1 MIKIERFE
9 VDGLFDRFNY
19 SIELSNINQGLAI
32 IAAPNGYGKTTIL
45 KMIDSFSKGDFFI
58 FFKEDYREV
67 RFFLSGEKVIQIK
80 KSEGEHPDNDIII
93 TDGTEMSLINDPL
106 NDNQFI
112 HWVNI
117 IEKYIPYL
125 RRVGPRSWRD
135 ERVGDV
141 INFQGILNRYKNHPA
156 LKKRVRSRISWLESV
171 ISSLVVFS
179 ISTNRL
185 TTTDDDKSMV
195 ISIAE
200 NIKEKIG
207 GAIRDQFEQ
216 GRKKETNFPTR
227 IMNSL
232 AKGSH
237 PSKESVL
244 DLIEKLQKI
253 EEHYSDLGLIPD
265 TETTEQFNT
274 HIKTTSDSGAGLLV
288 LKTYLEDVIE
298 KLSLLDTLANK
309 LNIFSSSLNK
319 LLSFKE
325 LKTSIDEGFFVR
337 MVDGKKNKINLDAL
351 SSGEQHLIVL
361 IGRLIFE
368 TSKESL
374 VLIDEPEISFHPE
387 WQEKFI
393 EILNEIK
400 TMNGFDVI
408 LATHSP
414 ILIGE
419 EYWDNVVE
427 LADQY
432 ITEDDIFNPDEL
444 YKKD

>member
-1 MIKIERFE
+1 E
-9 VDGLFDRFNY
+9 Y
-19 SIELSNINQGLAI
+19 SN
-32 IAAPNGYGKTTIL
+32 T
-45 KMIDSFSKGDFFI
+45 
-58 FFKEDYREV
+58 
-67 RFFLSGEKVIQIK
+67 
-80 KSEGEHPDNDIII
+80 
-93 TDGTEMSLINDPL
+93 INDPL

-125 RRVGPRSWRD
+125 RRVGPRTWRD
-135 ERVGDV
+135 EREGDIV
-141 INFQGILNRYKNHPA
+141 NFQDILNRYKKHPA
-156 LKKRVRSRISWLESV
+156 LRKRVGNKISWLESV
-171 ISSLVVFS
+171 ISSLAVFT

-185 TTTDDDKSMV
+185 SNGDEDKSMV
-195 ISIAE
+195 HHIAK

-207 GAIRDQFEQ
+207 GAIRDQFEE

-227 IMNSL
+227 IMNYL
-232 AKGSH
+232 AKGNY

-244 DLIEKLQKI
+244 HSIQKLKEIED
-253 EEHYSDLGLIPD
+253 HYSDLGLIPD
-265 TETTEQFNT
+265 TETTQQFNT

-288 LKTYLEDVIE
+288 LKTYLDDVFE
-298 KLSLLDTLANK
+298 KLSLLDILAKK
-309 LNIFSSSLNK
+309 LDIFSSSVNK
-319 LLSFKE
+319 LISFKE
-325 LKTSIDEGFFVR
+325 IKTSIDDGFYVR
-337 MVDGKKNKINLDAL
+337 MVDGKKNTIALDSL

-361 IGRLIFE
+361 IGRLVFE
-368 TSKESL
+368 TSNDSL

-400 TMNGFDVI
+400 KMNGFDVI

-419 EYWDNVVE
+419 DYWDNVVE

-432 ITEDDIFNPDEL
+432 NPIEIIELSDNLRLED
-444 YKKD
+444 

>member
-1 MIKIERFE
+1 
-9 VDGLFDRFNY
+9 
-19 SIELSNINQGLAI
+19 
-32 IAAPNGYGKTTIL
+32 
-45 KMIDSFSKGDFFI
+45 GDFFI
-58 FFKEDYREV
+58 FFRESFKEV
-67 RFFLSGEKVIQIK
+67 RFYLSYGKVIQIIK
-80 KSEGEHPDNDIII
+80 KSDNSEQDIII
-93 TDGTEMSLINDPL
+93 TDGEYSNTINDPL

-125 RRVGPRSWRD
+125 RRVGPRTWRD
-135 ERVGDV
+135 EREGDIV
-141 INFQGILNRYKNHPA
+141 NFQDILNRYKKHPA
-156 LKKRVRSRISWLESV
+156 LRKRVGNKISWLESV
-171 ISSLVVFS
+171 ISSLAVFT

-185 TTTDDDKSMV
+185 SNGDEDKSMV
-195 ISIAE
+195 HHIAK

-207 GAIRDQFEQ
+207 GAIRDQFEE

-227 IMNSL
+227 IMNYL
-232 AKGSH
+232 AKGNY

-244 DLIEKLQKI
+244 HSIQKLKEIED
-253 EEHYSDLGLIPD
+253 HYSDLGLIPD
-265 TETTEQFNT
+265 TETTQQFNT

-288 LKTYLEDVIE
+288 LKTYLDDVFE
-298 KLSLLDTLANK
+298 KLSLLDILAKK
-309 LNIFSSSLNK
+309 LDIFSSSVNK
-319 LLSFKE
+319 LISFKE
-325 LKTSIDEGFFVR
+325 IKTSIDDGFYVR
-337 MVDGKKNKINLDAL
+337 MVDGKKNTIALDSL

-361 IGRLIFE
+361 IGRLVFE
-368 TSKESL
+368 TSNDSL

-400 TMNGFDVI
+400 KMNGFDVI

-419 EYWDNVVE
+419 DYWDNVVE

-432 ITEDDIFNPDEL
+432 NPIEIIELSDNLRLED
-444 YKKD
+444 

>member
-1 MIKIERFE
+1 
-9 VDGLFDRFNY
+9 
-19 SIELSNINQGLAI
+19 
-32 IAAPNGYGKTTIL
+32 
-45 KMIDSFSKGDFFI
+45 KGDFFI
-58 FFKEDYREV
+58 FFRESFKEV
-67 RFFLSGEKVIQIK
+67 RFYLSYGKVIQIIK
-80 KSEGEHPDNDIII
+80 KSDNSEQDIII
-93 TDGTEMSLINDPL
+93 TDGEYSNTINDPL

-125 RRVGPRSWRD
+125 RRVGPRTWRD
-135 ERVGDV
+135 EREGDIV
-141 INFQGILNRYKNHPA
+141 NFQDILNRYKKHPA
-156 LKKRVRSRISWLESV
+156 LRKRVGNKISWLESV
-171 ISSLVVFS
+171 ISSLAVFT

-185 TTTDDDKSMV
+185 SNGDEDKSMV
-195 ISIAE
+195 HHIAK

-207 GAIRDQFEQ
+207 GAIRDQFEE

-227 IMNSL
+227 IMNYL
-232 AKGSH
+232 AKGNY

-244 DLIEKLQKI
+244 HSIQKLKEIED
-253 EEHYSDLGLIPD
+253 HYSDLGLIPD
-265 TETTEQFNT
+265 TETTQQFNT

-288 LKTYLEDVIE
+288 LKTYLDDVFE
-298 KLSLLDTLANK
+298 KLSLLDILAKK
-309 LNIFSSSLNK
+309 LDIFSSSVNK
-319 LLSFKE
+319 LISFKE
-325 LKTSIDEGFFVR
+325 IKTSIDDGFYVR
-337 MVDGKKNKINLDAL
+337 MVDGKKNTIALDSL

-361 IGRLIFE
+361 IGRLVFE
-368 TSKESL
+368 TSNDSL

-400 TMNGFDVI
+400 KMNGFDVI

-419 EYWDNVVE
+419 DYWDNVVE

-432 ITEDDIFNPDEL
+432 NPIEIIELSDNLRLED
-444 YKKD
+444 